1 MPPGPLDLKRYS
13 ELKLF
18 SLCEVHQIMKMVK
31 ILQTLNFYLTTVWS
45 CFSLH
50 QRAGGRA
57 WRPPVGGPAEHR
69 RGVPRRPLLHLG
81 VSRSPRQPGPRGG
94 LAGRSPGLDPGS
106 PQADSQDSN
115 HGREGE
121 ARPVS
126 FVLEEITVFSIQ
138 WQTLTHFLS
147 SLNKAPKCKQLI
159 VRTLYKIPDGKSKLF
174 KSSFTLL
181 SWSFS
186 SASPQVGLGLV
197 SESWQKQRR
206 EDDFQRGEEAAED
219 DERGHERGACSAPL
233 HGESRLSSD
242 GEKTSPT
249 TICFLLQSD
258 ISFIPTD
265 GWQIGQRLFG
275 NRAVRPLL

>member
-1 MPPGPLDLKRYS
+1 MPPNPQDLK
-13 ELKLF
+13 
-18 SLCEVHQIMKMVK
+18 H
-31 ILQTLNFYLTTVWS
+31 LNFYLTTVWS

-57 WRPPVGGPAEHR
+57 WGPPVGGPAEHR
-69 RGVPRRPLLHLG
+69 RGVPRRPLLHFG

-94 LAGRSPGLDPGS
+94 HAGRSPGLDPGR

-115 HGREGE
+115 HGWEGE

-126 FVLEEITVFSIQ
+126 FVLETVTVFSIQ

-147 SLNKAPKCKQLI
+147 SLDKAPKCKQLI
-159 VRTLYKIPDGKSKLF
+159 VRTLSEIPDGKSKLF
-174 KSSFTLL
+174 KLSVTLL

-219 DERGHERGACSAPL
+219 DERGHERGTCSAPL
-233 HGESRLSSD
+233 YGESILFSD
-242 GEKTSPT
+242 GKNSHGKCELRTKSE
-249 TICFLLQSD
+249 

-265 GWQIGQRLFG
+265 GWQVGQRFFG
-275 NRAVRPLL
+275 DRAVCPLL